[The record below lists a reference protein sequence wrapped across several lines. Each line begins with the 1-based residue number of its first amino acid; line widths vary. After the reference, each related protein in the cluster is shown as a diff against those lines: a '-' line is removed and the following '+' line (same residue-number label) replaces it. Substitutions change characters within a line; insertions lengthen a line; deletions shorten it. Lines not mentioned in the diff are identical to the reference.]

1 MKKDFIKKTIPI
13 ASDIIIALVVALLF
27 IKAPSDE
34 DLKFNYLFIVS
45 IGYICYALIHSVL
58 FCVLI
63 KDFFAVTSVKV
74 IFISIVATIVFIPTP
89 AFAITSFGTILCAI
103 SYFISKKQLLQK
115 RLAISTAFKISI
127 FILASAVLLRYS
139 IDNPTLIHTI
149 PISAISGFTYGTIT
163 YSHTKQVS
171 VSCYGAF
178 FIPSSSPVVTVIFSL
193 LGALTQLHIKKQEKK
208 PTSKTIK
215 IKPKTILL
223 LTDVFFS
230 LIILCPLVVS
240 ILSNKDGDLIV
251 FAAIL
256 SLGTVYSIYSAWF
269 GVLCTMQKCKLLIF
283 YFFRIALSSIIIL
296 CFAFLHP
303 YNHIWATIVSS
314 FVIIF
319 VIISLSF
326 IATVLSALL
335 SSYLKNRNKKQL
347 NEAQSENDG

>member
-139 IDNPTLIHTI
+139 IDKRNI
-149 PISAISGFTYGTIT
+149 GFYLRN
-163 YSHTKQVS
+163 Y
-171 VSCYGAF
+171 Y
-178 FIPSSSPVVTVIFSL
+178 
-193 LGALTQLHIKKQEKK
+193 
-208 PTSKTIK
+208 
-215 IKPKTILL
+215 
-223 LTDVFFS
+223 VFTHKAS
-230 LIILCPLVVS
+230 
-240 ILSNKDGDLIV
+240 
-251 FAAIL
+251 
-256 SLGTVYSIYSAWF
+256 
-269 GVLCTMQKCKLLIF
+269 
-283 YFFRIALSSIIIL
+283 
-296 CFAFLHP
+296 
-303 YNHIWATIVSS
+303 
-314 FVIIF
+314 
-319 VIISLSF
+319 
-326 IATVLSALL
+326 
-335 SSYLKNRNKKQL
+335 
-347 NEAQSENDG
+347 